1 MKKIFAFGAAVIC
14 CFSMLVA
21 CGKNESSSQAE
32 SMDSERVTDSAT
44 AVSESTESKEN
55 HDEYVKILCDFF
67 SCGDPIQM
75 LSCTLPDDI
84 IESMKNIGGIET
96 ISETMAAS
104 AAQAMS
110 GIPNISAESVEYIS
124 EAECNPE
131 IRSRLEKL
139 YSAYY
144 GVYKTMD
151 DIGIS
156 YEKYIAGDIDE
167 KGRELLMEAQDV
179 YARVINGEDADIVTD
194 VKFEDAKAV
203 TFSIGGE
210 PAEFLMYKI
219 SGENWKLDTIG
230 LAVFEY

>member
-14 CFSMLVA
+14 CLGMFAA
-21 CGKNESSSQAE
+21 CGKKESSSQAE
-32 SMDSERVTDSAT
+32 SIDSEKVTDFVTDVNESSA
-44 AVSESTESKEN
+44 EKKN
-55 HDEYVKILCDFF
+55 DDEYVKIFCNFF
-67 SCGDPIQM
+67 SCGDPVQM
-75 LSCTLPDDI
+75 LSYTLPDDI

-110 GIPNISAESVEYIS
+110 SVPNISAESVEYIS

-131 IRSRLEKL
+131 IMSRLEKL

-167 KGRELLMEAQDV
+167 NSRKLLMEAQDV
-179 YARVINGEDADIVTD
+179 YARVIEGEAVGVALN

-219 SGENWKLDTIG
+219 SGENWKFDTIG
-230 LAVFEY
+230 LAVLEY